1 MDTSKTTE
9 KCSYCGGIEREPT
22 MAEEFM
28 GAILRT
34 TQSLTIAQLAEI
46 AARIGVKPRIVF
58 TEMSAEEC
66 TDADKNLAQK
76 DAVQP

>member
-1 MDTSKTTE
+1 
-9 KCSYCGGIEREPT
+9 
-22 MAEEFM
+22 MAEGFM

-46 AARIGVKPRIVF
+46 AARIGVKPRIIF
-58 TEMSAEEC
+58 TEMSAEERAE
-66 TDADKNLAQK
+66 TNEKLAQK